1 MSLWESE
8 YNLMECNFKC
18 SAFRCPSWFLCP
30 CQWYKRFSDK
40 ESSSW
45 KGTPR
50 GNRTQHGINIFI
62 SVAFFNRSKLC
73 YLQTWKPGP
82 IHALKMLTKG
92 ALVILAFSSGLNLG
106 KFQVVAWQTLRE
118 PLEALKMEFLM
129 PNGVEYNL
137 IPRRKKQDRTWLH
150 SNTDDKES

>member
-1 MSLWESE
+1 MES
-8 YNLMECNFKC
+8 NFKC
-18 SAFRCPSWFLCP
+18 SAVRCPSWFLCP
-30 CQWYKRFSDK
+30 CQRYKQFSDK

-82 IHALKMLTKG
+82 IHTLKMLARG
-92 ALVILAFSSGLNLG
+92 ALVILAFSSELRLG
-106 KFQVVAWQTLRE
+106 KFPVVAWKTLSE

-129 PNGVEYNL
+129 PYRVEYNW
-137 IPRRKKQDRTWLH
+137 IPCRKKQDRTWLH
-150 SNTDDKES
+150 SNTEDKRSHNFTMEFECH